1 MLSTVQNRFE
11 RSMAEDRL
19 KRLIDRKNLSKE
31 AKMKKYFDFESVL
44 SLIDK
49 AINPQYLNPTQ
60 EIVLREVWKGKTYS
74 EMAYEYNYDPEY
86 IKSVGCS
93 LWQVLSRAFDNQI
106 NKSNF
111 VPFMR
116 QKLTQLVEEKDSR
129 LQNTVVESTS
139 TEENRQVYH
148 WTMAPNI
155 KHFIGREEEIA
166 TLESWSQ
173 EVNSRCIV
181 VSGTIGCG
189 KTTLVT
195 KFAQKYRDRFD
206 YVIWFSLL
214 DAPALK
220 TLIHNYLAIITQ
232 PQIDK
237 EELESLE
244 LSVLLSNFI
253 DCLKKQRILLILDG
267 LQSILKLNQT
277 NTSCQKQFEE
287 YSKFL
292 RSVISTNHQ
301 SLLLTTSRIK
311 PNFLEYYSSNQV
323 KFLDLQGIK
332 PETASVFLSENNTT
346 LEPEKLLFLATV
358 SQGNFC
364 LLKIIEKHL
373 DSFIEEDSEQT
384 LQDISLLPEVGN
396 FLDLEL
402 SYCSD
407 LKKEILFW
415 LSISCKPVTLEDLK
429 QHIEQS
435 QSKLEFLQSINCL
448 TERSLV
454 IKSDRTYTL
463 MPIMKAY
470 LRRKLVR
477 VALQD
482 TNS

>member
-1 MLSTVQNRFE
+1 
-11 RSMAEDRL
+11 MADYQL
-19 KRLIDRKNLSKE
+19 KLLIDRENLSKE

-74 EMAYEYNYDPEY
+74 EMAGEYNYDPEY

-93 LWQVLSRAFDNQI
+93 LWQILSRAFDKQI

-129 LQNTVVESTS
+129 LQNTDDESLS
-139 TEENRQVYH
+139 TEIEDRQVYH

-166 TLESWSQ
+166 TLESWSN
-173 EVNSRCIV
+173 EANCRCIV
-181 VSGTIGCG
+181 VSGIIGCG

-195 KFAQKYRDRFD
+195 EFAQKYRDKFD

-214 DAPALK
+214 EAPALK
-220 TLIHNYLAIITQ
+220 TLIHNYLTIIST
-232 PQIDK
+232 PQINK
-237 EELESLE
+237 EELESWE

-253 DCLKKQRILLILDG
+253 DCLKKHRILLILDG

-277 NTSCQKQFEE
+277 NTSCQKKFEE
-287 YSKFL
+287 YGKFL

-301 SLLLTTSRIK
+301 SLLLATSRIK

-332 PETASVFLSENNTT
+332 PEIATIFLRENNTV
-346 LEPEKLLFLATV
+346 LETQKLSFLATV
-358 SQGNFC
+358 SQGNFR
-364 LLKIIEKHL
+364 LLKIIQKHL

-384 LQDISLLPEVGN
+384 LEDISLLAEVSS
-396 FLDLEL
+396 LLELEL

-415 LSISCKPVTLEDLK
+415 LSISCKPITLEDLK

-435 QSKLEFLQSINCL
+435 QSKLEFLQSINSL
-448 TERSLV
+448 TERSLIV
-454 IKSDRTYTL
+454 KSDRTYSL

-470 LRRKLVR
+470 LRKKLVR

-482 TNS
+482 TNI

>member
-1 MLSTVQNRFE
+1 
-11 RSMAEDRL
+11 
-19 KRLIDRKNLSKE
+19 
-31 AKMKKYFDFESVL
+31 
-44 SLIDK
+44 
-49 AINPQYLNPTQ
+49 
-60 EIVLREVWKGKTYS
+60 
-74 EMAYEYNYDPEY
+74 
-86 IKSVGCS
+86 
-93 LWQVLSRAFDNQI
+93 LWQILSRAFDKQI

-116 QKLTQLVEEKDSR
+116 QRLTQLVEEKDSH
-129 LQNTVVESTS
+129 LQNSQIQNSQSQSLS
-139 TEENRQVYH
+139 TEVEDRQFYH

-166 TLESWSQ
+166 TLDSWSK
-173 EVNSRCIV
+173 EVNCRCII

-195 KFAQKYRDRFD
+195 KFAKEYRDRFD

-220 TLIHNYLAIITQ
+220 ILIHNYLNIINES
-232 PQIDK
+232 QIDK
-237 EELESLE
+237 NELETLE

-253 DCLKKQRILLILDG
+253 DCLKKQKILLIVDG

-277 NTSCQKQFEE
+277 NTSCQRKFEE
-287 YSKFL
+287 YGKFL

-301 SLLLTTSRIK
+301 SLLLATSRIK

-332 PETASVFLSENNTT
+332 TETATMFLSEHNNI
-346 LEPEKLLFLATV
+346 LETQKLWFLASV
-358 SQGNFC
+358 SQGNFR
-364 LLKIIEKHL
+364 LLKIIQNHL
-373 DSFIEEDSEQT
+373 NSFVEEDSEQT
-384 LQDISLLPEVGN
+384 LQDISLLAEIGN
-396 FLDLEL
+396 LLELEL

-415 LSISCKPVTLEDLK
+415 LSISCKPVTLEELK

-435 QSKLEFLQSINCL
+435 QSKLEFLQSINSL
-448 TERSLV
+448 IVRSLV

-463 MPIMKAY
+463 MPILKAY

-477 VALQD
+477 VALQN
-482 TNS
+482 TNL

>member
-1 MLSTVQNRFE
+1 
-11 RSMAEDRL
+11 MADYQQQL
-19 KRLIDRKNLSKE
+19 LIDRNNLSKE
-31 AKMKKYFDFESVL
+31 TKMKKYFDFESVL
-44 SLIDK
+44 SLIDR
-49 AINPQYLNPTQ
+49 AINPQYLNSTQ

-93 LWQVLSRAFDNQI
+93 LWQVLSRAFDKQI

-116 QKLTQLVEEKDSR
+116 QKLAQLVEEKDSH
-129 LQNTVVESTS
+129 LQNTVVESS
-139 TEENRQVYH
+139 SIEVKDRQVYH

-166 TLESWSQ
+166 TIESWSQ
-173 EVNSRCIV
+173 EVNSRCMV

-189 KTTLVT
+189 KTSLVT
-195 KFAQKYRDRFD
+195 QFAQKYRDRFD

-220 TLIHNYLAIITQ
+220 TLIHNYLKIIND
-232 PQIDK
+232 PQIEK

-244 LSVLLSNFI
+244 LGVLLSDFI

-267 LQSILKLNQT
+267 LQTILKLNQT
-277 NTSCQKQFEE
+277 NTLCQKEFEE
-287 YSKFL
+287 YGKFL

-301 SLLLTTSRIK
+301 SLLLATSRIK

-346 LEPEKLLFLATV
+346 LKPEKLLFLATV
-358 SQGNFC
+358 SQGNFR
-364 LLKIIEKHL
+364 LLNILQKHL
-373 DSFIEEDSEQT
+373 DSFIEEDNQQT

-396 FLDLEL
+396 LLELEL

-435 QSKLEFLQSINCL
+435 QSKLEFLQSINSL
-448 TERSLV
+448 TERSLIV
-454 IKSDRTYTL
+454 KKERTYTL

-470 LRRKLVR
+470 LRKKLVR

-482 TNS
+482 TN